1 MKSILIVLF
10 FLFTNFF
17 VQAENKTFKIGFIDL
32 QDDIRYSD
40 WGRHPVDIR
49 SSHSEQQRPVDGARL
64 GIVDAEKFERITKTK
79 FILKQFRFEDDKT
92 LLTFLNSER
101 PNEFK
106 VILLDLNI
114 QNFKNIRSSIKEKSD
129 IIFFNI
135 SNPHNSLRA
144 ASCINNLYHTYPS
157 NMMKTD
163 AISQFLVKKKW
174 NKTLILTGSLNEDIE
189 MSQSFKESSKKFG
202 VKIVDEKIFV
212 NSNDPRVR
220 EKNDLSFLTKGKKFK
235 SIFIA
240 DVDGEFSLGV
250 PYSTMR
256 PVAILGASGLHPKS
270 WHWSYMRHGA
280 PQVNGR
286 FERNFSRRMND
297 KDWASWIA
305 IKSVMES
312 IIRTKS
318 TETKVLTDFL
328 ESDEFKVDGS
338 KGISLSYRNNTNQ
351 LRQPILLVASNNW
364 VTAVAPLESFK
375 NRKNNLETLGLL
387 NKEKKC

>member
-1 MKSILIVLF
+1 MNI
-10 FLFTNFF
+10 F
-17 VQAENKTFKIGFIDL
+17 VHAETKIFKIGFIDL

-49 SSHSEQQRPVDGARL
+49 SNHSKKHRPVDGARL
-64 GIVDAEKFERITKTK
+64 GIIDAEKFERITKTK
-79 FILKQFRFEDDKT
+79 FILKQFRFENEEKLLSFLKSDK
-92 LLTFLNSER
+92 
-101 PNEFK
+101 PNEFSS
-106 VILLDLNI
+106 ILLDLNI
-114 QNFKNIRSSIKEKSD
+114 RNFKHIKSSIKEKAG

-135 SNPHNSLRA
+135 SNPDNFLRA
-144 ASCINNLYHTYPS
+144 KVCINNLYHTYPS

-163 AISQFLVKKKW
+163 AIAQFLVQKKW
-174 NKTLILTGSLNEDIE
+174 NKTLILTGSLNEDVE

-212 NSNDPRVR
+212 HSNDPRVR

-235 SIFIA
+235 SIFIS

-256 PVAILGASGLHPKS
+256 PVAITGASGLSPKA

-305 IKSVMES
+305 IKSIMES
-312 IIRTKS
+312 IMRTKS
-318 TETKVLTDFL
+318 TETKVLKNFL
-328 ESDEFKVDGS
+328 KSIDFKVDGS
-338 KGISLSYRNNTNQ
+338 KGISLNYRKNTNQ
-351 LRQPILLVASNNW
+351 LKQTILLVASNNW
-364 VTAVAPLESFK
+364 VTAVAPLESFQH
-375 NRKNNLETLGLL
+375 RRNNLETLGLL
-387 NKEKKC
+387 DKEEKC